1 MRTRE
6 YIEKGESDGKSL
18 IDAMDQGD
26 QDGMQTFDGVLEQ
39 LIRNGTVTKEGAM
52 PYASNSNNLLLRISD
67 MDMAPAPSKST
78 ETKAVNEK
86 EKDSILDMIER

>member
-26 QDGMQTFDGVLEQ
+26 QDGMQTFDGVLEKM
-39 LIRNGTVTKEGAM
+39 IRDGTVTKEGAM
-52 PYASNSNNLLLRISD
+52 PYASNLNNLLLRISD
-67 MDMAPAPSKST
+67 LDMAPAPAAPT
-78 ETKAVNEK
+78 ETKVVK